1 MKRMLGT
8 MMALAFALL
17 AGAAAAQ
24 SVQREGATVGSAG
37 NPGPAALPQA
47 LVNSPIQLAQA
58 SSAPGGAAA
67 GASAGGAAAGF
78 GLVGSLIVVGAAVA
92 TIAVTVNS
100 GSTVSH

>member
-1 MKRMLGT
+1 MKRMLGVS
-8 MMALAFALL
+8 MVLACALFAS
-17 AGAAAAQ
+17 AASAQ
-24 SVQREGATVGSAG
+24 SVQRDGATVSSAAR
-37 NPGPAALPQA
+37 PA
-47 LVNSPIQLAQA
+47 PIQLAQA